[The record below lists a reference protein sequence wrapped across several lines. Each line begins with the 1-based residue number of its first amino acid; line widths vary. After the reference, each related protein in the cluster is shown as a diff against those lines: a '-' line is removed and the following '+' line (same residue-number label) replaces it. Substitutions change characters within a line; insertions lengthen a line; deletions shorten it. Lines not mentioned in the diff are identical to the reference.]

1 MVCVSSS
8 FYYALLAR
16 NKVFLL
22 LNFFGVQLAF
32 CLSSQQQVNVVGK
45 TQCLKFAQKVAFNI
59 ASEASYVYILS
70 GQNLIKNAKNG
81 QFCASFGMH
90 ETCV

>member
-16 NKVFLL
+16 NTVFLL
-22 LNFFGVQLAF
+22 LNFFGVQAF

-45 TQCLKFAQKVAFNI
+45 FTQKVAFNI
-59 ASEASYVYILS
+59 ASEASYVNILS
-70 GQNLIKNAKNG
+70 EQKFIKKAKNG
-81 QFCASFGMH
+81 EFWRVFV
-90 ETCV
+90 T